1 VTWHHGGA
9 GYGAAGWSFEVTATR
24 RSKLSPAPI
33 RPIMFQSLARE
44 LSGGKRRECVHLLQ
58 RRLDVQIRFVR
69 RVRQS
74 SGPHADII
82 NLHHER
88 GAVSGV
94 EIAAA
99 VPQPLRGGRAR
110 STGTRRTTPR
120 CRSGRMARYRKA
132 SLSSNCGDAFTASD
146 MRPDAWPITSCMSMA
161 SSPEK
166 SANVAARSA
175 SSGDHANSPR
185 IDPGVDRF

>member
-44 LSGGKRRECVHLLQ
+44 LSGGKRRVCVHLLQ

-82 NLHHER
+82 NLHMNAEPSAASKSPLLFLSH
-88 GAVSGV
+88 SGEDV
-94 EIAAA
+94 H
-99 VPQPLRGGRAR
+99 
-110 STGTRRTTPR
+110 
-120 CRSGRMARYRKA
+120 
-132 SLSSNCGDAFTASD
+132 
-146 MRPDAWPITSCMSMA
+146 
-161 SSPEK
+161 
-166 SANVAARSA
+166 AARELA
-175 SSGDHANSPR
+175 GQLRAAGLDVWLDIERP
-185 IDPGVDRF
+185 P